1 MPAVPTQLEPRVQR
15 APQLTRHAAVL
26 GTGSFVPDGIIS
38 NADLEAMVH
47 TSDAWILERT
57 GIRERR
63 RAGAG
68 VTAAT
73 LGAAAGRRALAA
85 AGISE
90 VSAII
95 VATCS
100 PDTFIPPTACLV
112 QRELGLPGVPAFDIN
127 AACSGFVDA
136 LVVANSLIVSGAAG
150 TVLVIGAEALT
161 QLVDYTDRSTC
172 VLFGDGAGALV
183 LGAADR
189 GGVVATS
196 WGADGLDADLIYYG
210 VKGDDPNSGDGVRMH
225 GKGTF
230 RNAVERMVG
239 IAEEL
244 CATAGW
250 RLDDVDLLVPHQ
262 ANARIIEAVAK
273 RLRLPMNKVMV
284 NLDRYGNTGGASI
297 ALALAEADQLGRLGA
312 GRRVLAIAFGA
323 GATWG
328 GVALEWTSTRAAWA
342 APGGADR
349 NRRVPRMRQ
358 AVRLRALQG
367 RPQRLHRVRPSRARP
382 GRAAHRAA
390 GGLAQHGAARA
401 ARRRP

>member
-1 MPAVPTQLEPRVQR
+1 MPAVPTQTELRVQR
-15 APQLTRHAAVL
+15 AAPITRHAAVL
-26 GTGSFVPDGIIS
+26 GTGAFAPPGVIS
-38 NADLEAMVH
+38 NADLEEMVH

-73 LGAAAGRRALAA
+73 LGAEAGRRALVSS
-85 AGISE
+85 GITD
-90 VSAII
+90 VGAII

-112 QRELGLPGVPAFDIN
+112 QRELGLPGVPAFDVN
-127 AACSGFVDA
+127 AACSGFIDG
-136 LVVANSLIVSGAAG
+136 LVVANSLIGSGAAG
-150 TVLVIGAEALT
+150 TVLVIGTEALT
-161 QLVDYTDRSTC
+161 HLVDYTDRSTC

-189 GGVVATS
+189 GGIVATN
-196 WGADGLDADLIYYG
+196 WGADGADADLIYYG
-210 VKGDDPNSGDGVRMH
+210 VKGDDPESSEGVRMH

-230 RNAVERMVG
+230 RNAVERMVI

-250 RLDDVDLLVPHQ
+250 SLGDIDLFVPHQ

-273 RLRLPMNKVMV
+273 RLRLPMDKVMV

-297 ALALAEADQLGRLGA
+297 ALALAEADELGRLRA

-328 GVALEWTSTRAAWA
+328 GVALEWTSTRAA
-342 APGGADR
+342 
-349 NRRVPRMRQ
+349 
-358 AVRLRALQG
+358 
-367 RPQRLHRVRPSRARP
+367 
-382 GRAAHRAA
+382 
-390 GGLAQHGAARA
+390 
-401 ARRRP
+401 

>member
-26 GTGSFVPDGIIS
+26 GTGSFVPDGVIS

-73 LGAAAGRRALAA
+73 LGAAAGRQALAA
-85 AGISE
+85 AGINE

-250 RLDDVDLLVPHQ
+250 GLDDVDLLVPHQ

-273 RLRLPMNKVMV
+273 RLRLPLNKVMV

-328 GVALEWTSTRAAWA
+328 GVALEWTSTRAA
-342 APGGADR
+342 
-349 NRRVPRMRQ
+349 
-358 AVRLRALQG
+358 
-367 RPQRLHRVRPSRARP
+367 
-382 GRAAHRAA
+382 
-390 GGLAQHGAARA
+390 
-401 ARRRP
+401 